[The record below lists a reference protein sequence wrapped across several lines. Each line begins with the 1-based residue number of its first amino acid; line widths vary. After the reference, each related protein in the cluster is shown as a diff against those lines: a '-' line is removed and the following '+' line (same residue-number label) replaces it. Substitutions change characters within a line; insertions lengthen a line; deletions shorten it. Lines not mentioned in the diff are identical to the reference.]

1 MATKE
6 KDLQVQ
12 DIEKQEVESVNGA
25 ERTRARKAY
34 VPRVDIYETD
44 EAIFAVADMP
54 GINEKS
60 VEITLEKNLLTIDG
74 YIEPESSDKYDL
86 AYAEYEVGDYHRSFK
101 LSNEIDQ
108 NKIEATVKHGVLYLN
123 LPKIGEAKA
132 RKISVKSA

>member
-12 DIEKQEVESVNGA
+12 DVEKQEVESVNGA

-54 GINEKS
+54 GIDDKS

-74 YIEPESSDKYDL
+74 YIEPEGSDKYDL
-86 AYAEYEVGDYHRSFK
+86 VYAEYEVGDYHRSFK

-108 NKIEATVKHGVLYLN
+108 GKIEATVKNGVLYLT
-123 LPKIGEAKA
+123 LPKVGEAKA
-132 RKISVKSA
+132 RKISVKAA